1 MEEKTIIK
9 VKHTERK
16 YLAKLF
22 KVTYPTVRKA
32 LNGNKKT
39 DLQKRI
45 RKAAIERGGQEL
57 TIKK

>member
-9 VKHTERK
+9 VKHSERK
-16 YLAKLF
+16 YLAELF
-22 KVTYPTVRKA
+22 DVTYPTVRKA
-32 LNGNKKT
+32 LNGKQAT
-39 DLQKRI
+39 DLQRRI